1 MAGEAMAHRIL
12 KNAGC
17 APAEAVAARGVKPRR
32 TRGVKPWQANAFPP
46 YPSEPA
52 CSLCRPGAPAWVE
65 TNKEIRTTL
74 LRARADL
81 VHSWGLSLLRAAPDP
96 AALTAARHLPSA
108 EDPAAPAAV
117 GDASDAASDAAA
129 VAAAAAPAA
138 VPWEYDAGKPKQV
151 WPARVVEPVGSE
163 EVRAAAE
170 AASATATATARAA
183 AQARE
188 G

>member
-1 MAGEAMAHRIL
+1 M
-12 KNAGC
+12 
-17 APAEAVAARGVKPRR
+17 
-32 TRGVKPWQANAFPP
+32 
-46 YPSEPA
+46 
-52 CSLCRPGAPAWVE
+52 E

-108 EDPAAPAAV
+108 ESPATAA
-117 GDASDAASDAAA
+117 GDAASDAAA

-151 WPARVVEPVGSE
+151 WPAW
-163 EVRAAAE
+163 
-170 AASATATATARAA
+170 
-183 AQARE
+183 
-188 G
+188 